1 MSTYRIESI
10 RHESTQTGLTLEEAS
25 KFLRLATKTTE
36 EKAIYH
42 EPVRGAWYVFREQ
55 ESEPVL
61 LPKERIT
68 KTGFLETEWAEWS
81 ANWYKACDRIAE
93 YAGVGLAWGM
103 E

>member
-1 MSTYRIESI
+1 MRY
-10 RHESTQTGLTLEEAS
+10 G
-25 KFLRLATKTTE
+25 
-36 EKAIYH
+36 
-42 EPVRGAWYVFREQ
+42 FREQ

-68 KTGFLETEWAEWS
+68 KTGFLENEWAEWS

>member
-1 MSTYRIESI
+1 MATYKIKSI
-10 RHESTQTGLTLEEAS
+10 KHDTVQENIPEEDAAR
-25 KFLRLATKTTE
+25 FLRISVPKLR
-36 EKAIYH
+36 EKAQYR

-55 ESEPVL
+55 ESEPVH